1 MSNKLTSVETEVR
14 RIYDEVNKY
23 ADAHGGVEH
32 GLNVLYGPPIPDPT
46 VFLVSMQGG
55 GADRNRQRTWPAK
68 LLYIHDKH
76 CFGSRLQSDFKE
88 AGLGEVLERRTV
100 ATNIAFPQAN
110 PQDNEFAKWRRQEGS
125 RQWIEKSLQW
135 VEELIRLMPPRVILT
150 YGEGPFRYLIGR
162 KKITPVEQTTW
173 KPTSPAAQHNT
184 PIALVGCGHLMR
196 GATKAQRKDAMQ
208 RVRAIASAR

>member
-1 MSNKLTSVETEVR
+1 MQGLRKAVSNKLTSVEAEVR

-76 CFGSRLQSDFKE
+76 
-88 AGLGEVLERRTV
+88 ALGRDCRATLRR
-100 ATNIAFPQAN
+100 P
-110 PQDNEFAKWRRQEGS
+110 
-125 RQWIEKSLQW
+125 
-135 VEELIRLMPPRVILT
+135 
-150 YGEGPFRYLIGR
+150 
-162 KKITPVEQTTW
+162 
-173 KPTSPAAQHNT
+173 
-184 PIALVGCGHLMR
+184 
-196 GATKAQRKDAMQ
+196 
-208 RVRAIASAR
+208 ASARCSKEEP